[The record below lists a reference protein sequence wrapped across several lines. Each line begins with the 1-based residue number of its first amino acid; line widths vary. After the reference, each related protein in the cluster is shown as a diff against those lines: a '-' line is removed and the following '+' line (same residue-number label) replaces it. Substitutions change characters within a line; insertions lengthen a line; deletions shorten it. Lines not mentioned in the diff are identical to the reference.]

1 MKGKRRD
8 IMLCGVMR
16 TGNRDLS
23 EVLFL
28 TAGYDLGLT
37 LKLVDQPTRWLTDNQ
52 ANWEAGSEAGRQ
64 AGRQAGR

>member
-37 LKLVDQPTRWLTDNQ
+37 LKLVDQPTR
-52 ANWEAGSEAGRQ
+52 
-64 AGRQAGR
+64 